1 MSKLKKLSR
10 SQLLELLVK
19 QGEQLDKTKAALEAA
34 QERAA
39 HQERIAR
46 LAEKAVSRLAG
57 ILEAAQLAQEQ
68 YNDALA
74 ELKVQMGLTV
84 PGGKASEPKEPPMLP
99 VIPVGMEE
107 PIIQVADAAS
117 VFAPASEATAQ
128 PIVTPIVESAPE
140 PVVPVAAATAEPVVA
155 PLAEPVFKV
164 VADSV
169 VESVV
174 EPAAEATA
182 EPTEPTTEP
191 TGEPIV
197 KPIPEPVAEPIV
209 EQVAEPTLEPQA
221 KQVAEPASKLAAES
235 FPYAEAL
242 FSASAASSKHA
253 HGMHGGRGAHGAHA
267 SVAAMVSDEPVSR
280 ESLREEVVYE
290 RR

>member
-1 MSKLKKLSR
+1 MAKSSMSKLKKLSR

-107 PIIQVADAAS
+107 PIIQIADAAS
-117 VFAPASEATAQ
+117 VFAPAS
-128 PIVTPIVESAPE
+128 
-140 PVVPVAAATAEPVVA
+140 
-155 PLAEPVFKV
+155 
-164 VADSV
+164 
-169 VESVV
+169 
-174 EPAAEATA
+174 EATA

-221 KQVAEPASKLAAES
+221 KQVAEPASKSAAES

-253 HGMHGGRGAHGAHA
+253 HGMHDGRGAHGAHA
-267 SVAAMVSDEPVSR
+267 SVAAMVSDEPVFR